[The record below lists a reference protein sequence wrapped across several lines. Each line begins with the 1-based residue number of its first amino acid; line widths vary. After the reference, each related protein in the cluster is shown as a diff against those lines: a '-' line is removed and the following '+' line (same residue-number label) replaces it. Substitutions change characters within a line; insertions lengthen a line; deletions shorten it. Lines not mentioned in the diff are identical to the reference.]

1 MICNAEFTDV
11 LPGVTDAGEK
21 LHEDAPGKPEQLNET
36 GEPKLGAG
44 RRMGSGPPAARPCSL
59 CYLGLMVTVNE
70 LFAGFVSVPLKVA
83 TPVAAMEP
91 ACVTVTFMVTVIV
104 EPGFNAERLQVTV
117 PPAVPGAGVEQVPSD
132 VLADANCRLGGKLL
146 LKTSAFATVCWLFL
160 ICQVYVSADPT
171 AGPPFCADP
180 VT

>member
-1 MICNAEFTDV
+1 M
-11 LPGVTDAGEK
+11 G
-21 LHEDAPGKPEQLNET
+21 
-36 GEPKLGAG
+36 G
-44 RRMGSGPPAARPCSL
+44 RPRQPAQCSL

-70 LFAGFVSVPLKVA
+70 LFAGFVSVPLKLA
-83 TPVAAMEP
+83 TPVSAMEP
-91 ACVTVTFMVTVIV
+91 ACVTVTFIVTVIV

-160 ICQVYVSADPT
+160 ICHVYVSADPT
-171 AGPPFCADP
+171 AGPPFCAEP